1 MKYKI
6 IFAILLLLNF
16 TACIYYADHNNFNRE
31 LISLFATYVCWKELC
46 RTGEKMKTENE
57 MKFDTEE
64 IQKIYSGLKKAKS
77 IIEQLM
83 NMKNLS
89 DNEQIEV
96 IKKAKAFL
104 H

>member
-1 MKYKI
+1 
-6 IFAILLLLNF
+6 
-16 TACIYYADHNNFNRE
+16 
-31 LISLFATYVCWKELC
+31 
-46 RTGEKMKTENE
+46 MKTEIE
-57 MKFDTEE
+57 VKFDTEE
-64 IQKIYSGLKKAKS
+64 VQKIYSELKKENILLKQDLKKAKS

-83 NMKNLS
+83 NMKNLP

>member
-1 MKYKI
+1 
-6 IFAILLLLNF
+6 
-16 TACIYYADHNNFNRE
+16 
-31 LISLFATYVCWKELC
+31 
-46 RTGEKMKTENE
+46 MKTVIEI
-57 MKFDTEE
+57 KFDTEE
-64 IQKIYSGLKKAKS
+64 VQKIYSELKKENVLLKQDLKKAKS